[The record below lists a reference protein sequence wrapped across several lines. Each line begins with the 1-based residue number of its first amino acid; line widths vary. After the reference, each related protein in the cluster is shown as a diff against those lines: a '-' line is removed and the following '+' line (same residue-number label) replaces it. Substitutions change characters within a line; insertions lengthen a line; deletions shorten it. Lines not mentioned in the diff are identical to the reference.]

1 MSDFNLKNY
10 DREGLRAALA
20 ERGLKAFRGDQI
32 FRWIWRRNA
41 QSLEEMTDLGKDLRA
56 SLSAEATLPRL
67 DPSQVRTADDGTSK
81 LLVRLH
87 DGREVESV
95 LIPERE
101 RRTLCISTQ
110 VGCAMGCTFCRTATM
125 GLMRNLEPWE
135 IMEQVLIAE
144 RILAERGDT
153 RTLQLGR
160 GESGKVNRRLTN
172 LVFMGMGEP
181 LHNLE
186 GTVAACQIL
195 TDEKGLAFPE
205 SRITVSTVGLA
216 DRIAPFIERTK
227 VNLAISLNA
236 PDDAIR
242 SRIMPVNRKF
252 DMDELMRVVRE
263 LPLTGRRRVTF
274 EYVLL
279 AGENDS
285 PAQARQLA
293 LRLESIEQKIK
304 INLIP
309 YNPHDGAPFTRPTD
323 GAVDTF
329 QRILIDCGIEKVMV
343 RRPRGDRILAACGQ
357 LALEK
362 TPT

>member
-87 DGREVESV
+87 D
-95 LIPERE
+95 
-101 RRTLCISTQ
+101 
-110 VGCAMGCTFCRTATM
+110 GCAMGCTFCRTATM

-362 TPT
+362 TTT